1 METKANIKYRIRSIS
16 EKDFTLNIDQINVS
30 ALNEESLRF
39 QYKIETLIKMSE
51 DLVFVTPS
59 IRFILGTTTILEAS
73 TTVCFDVQ
81 TLDNVFSVDKENHK
95 INIKAD
101 ILPSFVGASYST
113 LRGIV
118 YAKTA
123 DTPLAQY
130 PIPMIEI
137 QTLMNKNA
145 ISVED

>member
-51 DLVFVTPS
+51 DLVFVTPG

>member
-1 METKANIKYRIRSIS
+1 METKTNIRYKIHSIA
-16 EKDFTLNIDQINVS
+16 ENCCILNIDKINVS
-30 ALNEESLRF
+30 DINEESLRF

-51 DLVFVTPS
+51 NIILVTPS
-59 IRFILGTTTILEAS
+59 IRFILGDTTILEVSATIS
-73 TTVCFDVQ
+73 YDVQ
-81 TLDNVFSVDKENHK
+81 TLDEAFSVDKENHK

-101 ILPSFVGASYST
+101 ILPSSVGASYST

-118 YAKTA
+118 FAKTVG
-123 DTPLAQY
+123 THLAQY

-137 QTLMNKNA
+137 PTLMNKNA

>member
-1 METKANIKYRIRSIS
+1 MDTKANIKYRILSIS
-16 EKDFTLNIDQINVS
+16 EEKFTLNIDKINVS
-30 ALNEESLRF
+30 DLNEESLRF

-51 DLVFVTPS
+51 NLIHITPS
-59 IRFILGTTTILEAS
+59 IRFILGDTTILEVSA
-73 TTVCFDVQ
+73 TVSFDVQ
-81 TLDNVFSVDKENHK
+81 TLDIAFSVDKENHK

-118 YAKTA
+118 HAKTA

-130 PIPMIEI
+130 PIPMIEM

>member
-1 METKANIKYRIRSIS
+1 METKTNIRYKIHSIA
-16 EKDFTLNIDQINVS
+16 ENCCILNIDKINVS
-30 ALNEESLRF
+30 DINEESLRF

-51 DLVFVTPS
+51 NIILVTPS
-59 IRFILGTTTILEAS
+59 IRFILGETTILEVSATIS
-73 TTVCFDVQ
+73 YDVQ
-81 TLDNVFSVDKENHK
+81 TLDEAFSVDKENHK

-101 ILPSFVGASYST
+101 ILPLFVGASYST

-118 YAKTA
+118 YSKTVG
-123 DTPLAQY
+123 TPLAQY

-137 QTLMNKNA
+137 PTLMNKNA

>member
-1 METKANIKYRIRSIS
+1 METKTNIRYKIHSIA
-16 EKDFTLNIDQINVS
+16 ENCCTLNIDKINVS
-30 ALNEESLRF
+30 DINEESLRF

-51 DLVFVTPS
+51 NIILVTPG
-59 IRFILGTTTILEAS
+59 IRFILGDTTILEVSATIS
-73 TTVCFDVQ
+73 YDVQ
-81 TLDNVFSVDKENHK
+81 TLDEAFSVDKENHK

-101 ILPSFVGASYST
+101 ILPSFVGASYNT

-123 DTPLAQY
+123 GTPLAQY

-137 QTLMNKNA
+137 PTLMNKNA

>member
-1 METKANIKYRIRSIS
+1 METRTNIRYKIHSIA
-16 EKDFTLNIDQINVS
+16 ENCCILNIDKINVS
-30 ALNEESLRF
+30 DINEESLRF

-51 DLVFVTPS
+51 NIILVTPS
-59 IRFILGTTTILEAS
+59 IRFILGDTTILEVSATIS
-73 TTVCFDVQ
+73 YDVQ
-81 TLDNVFSVDKENHK
+81 TLDEAFSVDKENHK

-113 LRGIV
+113 LGGIV
-118 YAKTA
+118 YAKTVG
-123 DTPLAQY
+123 TPLAQY

-137 QTLMNKNA
+137 TTLMNKNA